1 MQQINNKNYFYA
13 INSNYKIFCDAKKV
27 LYIFFKVRP
36 TVRAWELPQ
45 DAAACLGLGGSL
57 INTFAPS
64 LAP

>member
-1 MQQINNKNYFYA
+1 MQ
-13 INSNYKIFCDAKKV
+13 KKV
-27 LYIFFKVRP
+27 LYFFTARP
-36 TVRAWELPQ
+36 TVHVELPQ

>member
-27 LYIFFKVRP
+27 LYIL
-36 TVRAWELPQ
+36 TVAAHCAWELPQ
-45 DAAACLGLGGSL
+45 DAAACLGLGGRL